1 MRRVLAIVDDFMVRS
16 RIEAAAGPET
26 ELRFTGGPDD
36 LLAALDP
43 PPDLILVGL
52 AATRQDWAAQLS
64 QVRAQPAGAA
74 VPIVAFGPHRDLE
87 ARRRALAA
95 GASRVLANSA
105 LMLALPALLRGE
117 ATALETSGY
126 EGSE

>member
-1 MRRVLAIVDDFMVRS
+1 MPRVLAIVDDFMVRS

-26 ELRFTGGPDD
+26 GLRFTSGPDD
-36 LLAALDP
+36 LLAALEP
-43 PPDLILVGL
+43 RPDLVLVGL
-52 AATRQDWAAQLS
+52 AASRQDWEH
-64 QVRAQPAGAA
+64 QVRLIRAHPEAAA

-87 ARRRALAA
+87 ARNRALAA
-95 GASRVLANSA
+95 GADRVLANSA

-117 ATALETSGY
+117 PADLEAAGY